1 MPPCS
6 DYSSLAQI
14 LIEAPNKI
22 NAIVCAFT
30 SDMGTGMGMAVFM
43 LLFIGP
49 LGLAFSARVQHPGP
63 ILVVGIFSAGLI
75 ATSLP
80 GIMAKLF
87 ALVLFFGIAAVG
99 LIIYQRAQNTL

>member
-6 DYSSLAQI
+6 QYDSLAAI
-14 LIEAPNKI
+14 LTDAPNKI
-22 NAIVCAFT
+22 NAIICAYS
-30 SDMGTGMGMAVFM
+30 SDMGAGMGMGVFM
-43 LLFIGP
+43 LLFFGP
-49 LGLAFSARVQHPGP
+49 LSLAFSARVQHPGP

-80 GIMAKLF
+80 GIVAKLF

-99 LIIYQRAQNTL
+99 LIIYQRAQTTL